1 MSNPEFG
8 LRETLRFLVTAFG
21 CAAVMAGGAPAIAA
35 NELASGDTYVYRLVN
50 GYNNEVRGQLHYLV
64 EKVDPGTFTVSVTP
78 DSSWA
83 GVQRVETYT
92 KDGNWLRHQLASHG
106 QNVEYV
112 FESAYPAYVFPLEP
126 GKSWSVRVNAMV
138 PGAATPRSVRVDGTV
153 LGRERIRV
161 PAGEFDTVKI
171 RRVIYPGDAYFY
183 LNETKIIEYDWFAP
197 ALGRTV
203 RTDSRSEYIDT
214 SRCGRGGGTCMF
226 RGDWD
231 VFELVDAKR

>member
-1 MSNPEFG
+1 
-8 LRETLRFLVTAFG
+8 
-21 CAAVMAGGAPAIAA
+21 
-35 NELASGDTYVYRLVN
+35 
-50 GYNNEVRGQLHYLV
+50 
-64 EKVDPGTFTVSVTP
+64 
-78 DSSWA
+78 
-83 GVQRVETYT
+83 
-92 KDGNWLRHQLASHG
+92 
-106 QNVEYV
+106 
-112 FESAYPAYVFPLEP
+112 
-126 GKSWSVRVNAMV
+126 VRVNALV
-138 PGAATPRSVRVDGTV
+138 PGATSPRSVRVDGTV

-183 LNETKIIEYDWFAP
+183 LNETKIIEYDWYAP